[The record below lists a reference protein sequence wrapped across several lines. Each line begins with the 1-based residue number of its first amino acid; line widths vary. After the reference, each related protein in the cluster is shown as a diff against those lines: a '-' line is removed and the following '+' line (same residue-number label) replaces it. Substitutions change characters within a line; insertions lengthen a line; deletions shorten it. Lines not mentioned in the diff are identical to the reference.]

1 MPLEQH
7 RTCVSGRVCAFDGLL
22 GQHLSVNDVIQ
33 VLETCGV
40 DPVIE
45 RFPTAGQVSRV
56 DASGAAVTWGSDPVS
71 AAGGRY
77 RLCWCTT
84 SESQCSLARDFAT
97 DFGELTVIGTS
108 PMRQDRTCMSGQAC
122 SIEGLTGSFLSD
134 GDLWMAMDTCGQS
147 NFIPRFSHAGVPSLV
162 EASGS
167 AVSWGSVAPTAAG
180 GQYRLCWCSAGF
192 ACVSPDRFVVD
203 AGGLVLLGMSPL
215 AQDRTCSS
223 GQACFLRGFQ
233 GLFDSSLEQ
242 GAIMALDTCGIA
254 SAVPRFSQAG
264 TLSTIVEDAGVTFW
278 TQVAQTTAGGV
289 YRLCWC
295 SPGGRC
301 ELASQFQVDMG
312 SLAVLG
318 PTPLT
323 QDRTCITGQ
332 TCKLYGIG
340 GLGLPASDR
349 FAVLDTCGEASL
361 VDRLPASGIFAPQP
375 TLAGS
380 ITLSFDG
387 EVITASAGSY
397 RLCWCSPSTTN
408 LCSSFESFRTDFGS
422 LTVLGPRPL
431 YQDRTCVAG
440 QTCFVSGV
448 LGSALD
454 SADAFVVQDTC
465 GLAGSV
471 LGFPAFGTP
480 VIAGSGAGID
490 WGVAPVTA
498 AAGVYRLCWC
508 SGLAASACS
517 SARDFEVDVGALTLV
532 GIAPLAQSKTCLSG
546 LTCEI
551 TGLTGQGLSETDEYL
566 ILETCGVA
574 SGPALA
580 YTETLETFAA
590 PVGRAVSARWVSS
603 PLQLAGGDY
612 RLCWCAGE
620 HFSCDTADSFR
631 VDAGTLTVIGV
642 APIAQHRTCVSGRTC
657 FLQEIAGYGLNAGD
671 VLFAVETCGQASAL
685 ARFPYA
691 GRSELQ
697 RTSAGTTFSSLERI
711 TSAGG
716 VFRLCWCHSMPD
728 QAFLPQC
735 VGSADA
741 KVDAGSLYL
750 IGANPLSQ
758 DRTCVSGLTCRIAGI
773 EGQGFQE
780 ADRLFV
786 MDTCGV
792 SSAAVRGFTHDPSS
806 FLENNGAAF
815 SWGSTRVTA
824 AGGIYELCWC
834 GSTDGEGCDIAQN
847 ALVTLGSL
855 TLVGVNPLSQDRTC
869 VSGQTCSISG
879 LGGQD
884 LPSVGSALLVLET
897 CGLPSLPRGFGADV
911 WPIASGLGGRQSF
924 QSTAPLTAAGGVY
937 RLCWCPGILVCK
949 DPTDF
954 NIDAGGLTLIGP
966 DLLHQEAT
974 CVHASDKSC
983 TFSSEHSW
991 INPCALRSVASLAR
1005 FWLRDLSR
1013 QTS

>member
-1 MPLEQH
+1 M
-7 RTCVSGRVCAFDGLL
+7 
-22 GQHLSVNDVIQ
+22 IQ

-40 DPVIE
+40 DPVID
-45 RFPTAGQVSRV
+45 RFPAAGQVSRV
-56 DASGAAVTWGSDPVS
+56 DASGAAVTWGPDPVS

-108 PMRQDRTCMSGQAC
+108 PLRQDRTCMSGQAC
-122 SIEGLTGSFLSD
+122 SIDGLTGSFLSD

-167 AVSWGSVAPTAAG
+167 AVSWGSIAPTAAG
-180 GQYRLCWCSAGF
+180 GQYRLCWCNAGL

-215 AQDRTCSS
+215 TQDRTCSS
-223 GQACFLRGFQ
+223 GQACFLQGFQ

-242 GAIMALDTCGIA
+242 GAIMALDTCGMA

-264 TLSTIVEDAGVTFW
+264 ALSTIVEDAGVTFLA
-278 TQVAQTTAGGV
+278 QVAQTTAGGV

-301 ELASQFQVDMG
+301 ELTSQFQVDMG

-318 PTPLT
+318 PAPLT
-323 QDRTCITGQ
+323 QDRTCIAGQ

-361 VDRLPASGIFAPQP
+361 VDRLPASGILAPQP

-380 ITLSFDG
+380 ITLSFDSD
-387 EVITASAGSY
+387 VITSSAGSY
-397 RLCWCSPSTTN
+397 RLCWCSPSDTN

-490 WGVAPVTA
+490 WGADPVTA
-498 AAGVYRLCWC
+498 AGGVYRLCWC

-517 SARDFEVDVGALTLV
+517 SARDFEVDIGALTLV

-551 TGLTGQGLSETDEYL
+551 TSLTGQGLSETDEYL

-580 YTETLETFAA
+580 NTETLETFVA
-590 PVGRAVSARWVSS
+590 PAGRAVSARWVSS

-612 RLCWCAGE
+612 RLCWCPGE

-642 APIAQHRTCVSGRTC
+642 APISQHRTCVSGRTC

-671 VLFAVETCGQASAL
+671 VLFAVETCGHASAL

-697 RTSAGTTFSSLERI
+697 RSSGTTFSSLERI

-750 IGANPLSQ
+750 IGASPLSQ

-773 EGQGFQE
+773 EGRGFQE

-786 MDTCGV
+786 MDTCSV
-792 SSAAVRGFTHDPSS
+792 SSAAVSGFTNGASS
-806 FLENNGAAF
+806 FLENNGTAF
-815 SWGSTRVTA
+815 SWGSMRVTA

-834 GSTDGEGCDIAQN
+834 GATDGEGCDTAQN

-884 LPSVGSALLVLET
+884 LPSAGSALLVLET
-897 CGLPSLPRGFGADV
+897 CGLPSLPPGFGADV
-911 WPIASGLGGRQSF
+911 WPLASGLGGRQSF
-924 QSTAPLTAAGGVY
+924 QSTAQLTAAGGVY
-937 RLCWCPGILVCK
+937 RLCWCPGIRVCK

-954 NIDAGGLTLIGP
+954 NIDAGSLTLIGP

-974 CVHASDKSC
+974 CVHASVVHFLKRAFDDQ
-983 TFSSEHSW
+983 T
-991 INPCALRSVASLAR
+991 LRSQVSGQLCKVLAQG
-1005 FWLRDLSR
+1005 LAPTDQLMVM
-1013 QTS
+1013 QTCGGTVMDVREAMQAGGERRGTQR